1 MFNRRPHLCLLAFCF
16 LPVSLVAQSA
26 PDQPGSEPAA
36 DDSLPA
42 ASVSVE
48 LSFSSNYVFRGYDFF
63 TLYAQ
68 QQKSQYGSSSGAWV
82 FTPSITISPPV
93 EGLWINLF
101 GAFAMYGRDDVDID
115 HVIQN
120 GPGGSDLLAG
130 RNGPSEQIQALVDS
144 VGAPASAGEALAE
157 ALRGASGT
165 GRAVYPDCEAECLPG
180 YYKEAVGLRRL
191 DEFDLGLGYERETQ
205 LGIFALQYY
214 VFNGGNPVGS
224 KGDDYYAYSEIG
236 FGYAPPFLTQLRLN
250 IFMNASTRDE
260 ARSAGYAPA
269 EQNYHYYQLAFK
281 DSAALSDD
289 LEFGYGLSA
298 GYGMANRLQGWQDIT
313 ANLSLSFGGFKFA
326 LNGSYRPDLRW
337 YDTDSLGKGSDNLPV
352 WLVGGSSRADGLV
365 EDPSRVND
373 PLQRAVNRY
382 LTQVINEGSGYPADT
397 YVFTQ
402 RQRLP
407 RFLYWITLGYT
418 ISI

>member
-1 MFNRRPHLCLLAFCF
+1 MPNRIALLFIVFLCLA
-16 LPVSLVAQSA
+16 
-26 PDQPGSEPAA
+26 PAA
-36 DDSLPA
+36 LLSQPQDGETAPATDDELPA

-48 LSFSSNYVFRGYDFF
+48 LSFSSNYVFRGYDFY
-63 TLYAQ
+63 TNYAQ
-68 QQKSQYGSSSGAWV
+68 QQKKQYGSSSGAWV

-101 GAFAMYGRDDVDID
+101 GAFAMYGRDDIDID
-115 HVIQN
+115 HVIQS

-130 RNGPSEQIQALVDS
+130 KEGPEPQIQALVDS
-144 VGAPASAGEALAE
+144 VGAPTTVSEAIAQ
-157 ALRGASGT
+157 ALRRDSGNST
-165 GRAVYPDCEAECLPG
+165 GRAIYPDCESECLPG

-191 DEFDLGLGYERETQ
+191 DEIDVGLGYERDTQ

-214 VFNGGNPVGS
+214 VFNGGNPVGA

-236 FGYAPPFLTQLRLN
+236 LGYAPPFLKQLRFN
-250 IFMNASTRDE
+250 VFMNASTRDE

-289 LEFGYGLSA
+289 LELGYGLSA
-298 GYGMANRLQGWQDIT
+298 GYGVANRLQGWQDIT
-313 ANLSLSFGGFKFA
+313 ANLSLSFSGFKFA

-365 EDPSRVND
+365 QDPSRIND
-373 PLQRAVNRY
+373 PVQRAVNRY
-382 LTQVINEGSGYPADT
+382 LSQAINDGAGYPANT
-397 YVFTQ
+397 YVYTQ

-407 RFLYWITLGYT
+407 RLLYWITLGYT